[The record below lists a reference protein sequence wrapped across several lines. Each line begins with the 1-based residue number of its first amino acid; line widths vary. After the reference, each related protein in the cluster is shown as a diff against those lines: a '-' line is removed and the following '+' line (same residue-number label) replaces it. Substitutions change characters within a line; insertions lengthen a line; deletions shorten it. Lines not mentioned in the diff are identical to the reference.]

1 MNILQIDSSILGD
14 HSTTRQLTAAIAA
27 RLQAAAPGAQVTYR
41 DLAAAPLPQFT
52 AAPGAMDAAA
62 LSLALE
68 QVLAADVIVIG
79 APLYNFSVPSQ
90 LKSWLDALAVPGKTF
105 QYGASGP
112 EGLLGAKRV
121 IVASARGGIYTPGT
135 PMASLDHQENY
146 LKSFFGFLGV
156 NQLEIVRAEGLKV
169 SDEVRAQ
176 ALASAFE
183 QIAQLQAA

>member
-1 MNILQIDSSILGD
+1 MNILHIDSSILGD

-41 DLAAAPLPQFT
+41 DLAFDPLPQFT
-52 AAPGAMDAAA
+52 AAPSATDAAA
-62 LSLALE
+62 LSAALE
-68 QVLAADVIVIG
+68 QVLAADVIVVG

-156 NQLEIVRAEGLKV
+156 SQLEIVRAEGLKV

-183 QIAQLQAA
+183 QIAQLKAA